1 MATVIT
7 DKTDLKSI
15 EEILSRFKDKDQV
28 DIYSSEMSPIET
40 AIVFN
45 GLKINNV
52 IIQKENNTIL
62 FVLNNS
68 TILQRRLNEIKGL
81 SKASGKHLNNFENMG
96 DGVLWPDIPSADTS
110 LKSLIQEEVA
120 RKYKLQIA

>member
-15 EEILSRFKDKDQV
+15 EEILSEFKDNDQV
-28 DIYSSEMSPIET
+28 DIYSSKMSPIET

-45 GLKINNV
+45 DLKISNV

-62 FVLNNS
+62 FILNNS
-68 TILQRRLNEIKGL
+68 TILQRQISQIKGL
-81 SKASGKHLNNFENMG
+81 SKSGKKQLENFDNMG
-96 DGVLWPDIPSADTS
+96 DGVLWPEIPSADTS
-110 LKSLIQEEVA
+110 LKSLIQEELQQ
-120 RKYKLQIA
+120 KYKLQIA

>member
-15 EEILSRFKDKDQV
+15 EEILSNFKENDQV

-45 GLKINNV
+45 GLNISNV

-62 FVLNNS
+62 FILNNS
-68 TILQRRLNEIKGL
+68 TILQRQISQIKGL
-81 SKASGKHLNNFENMG
+81 SKASKKQLNNFENMG
-96 DGVLWPDIPSADTS
+96 DGVLWADIPSADTS
-110 LKSLIQEEVA
+110 LKSLIQEELQQ
-120 RKYKLQIA
+120 KYKLQIA

>member
-81 SKASGKHLNNFENMG
+81 SEASDKHLNNFENMG

>member
-15 EEILSRFKDKDQV
+15 EEILAKFKEEEQV
-28 DIYSSEMSPIET
+28 DIISSDMSPIEK

-45 GLKINNV
+45 DLKISNV
-52 IIQKENNTIL
+52 IVQEENDTIL

-68 TILQRRLNEIKGL
+68 TILQRQISEIKGL
-81 SKASGKHLNNFENMG
+81 AGASEKAIHKYENMG
-96 DGVLWPDIPSADTS
+96 DGVLWSEVPSADIS
-110 LKSLIQEEVA
+110 LKSLLQEEL
-120 RKYKLQIA
+120 RQKYKLQIA

>member
-81 SKASGKHLNNFENMG
+81 SKATDNHLNNFENMG

>member
-15 EEILSRFKDKDQV
+15 EEILAKFKEEEQV
-28 DIYSSEMSPIET
+28 DIFSSEMSPIEK

-45 GLKINNV
+45 GLKISNV
-52 IIQKENNTIL
+52 IVQKENDTIL

-68 TILQRRLNEIKGL
+68 TILQRQISQIKGL
-81 SKASGKHLNNFENMG
+81 ADASEKAVSQYENMG
-96 DGVLWPDIPSADTS
+96 DGVLWSEIPSADIS
-110 LKSLIQEEVA
+110 LKSLLQEEL
-120 RKYKLQIA
+120 RQKYKLQIA

>member
-28 DIYSSEMSPIET
+28 DIYSTEMSPIER

-68 TILQRRLNEIKGL
+68 TILQRRLNEIKEL
-81 SKASGKHLNNFENMG
+81 SKASDKHLNNFENMG

>member
-15 EEILSRFKDKDQV
+15 EEILSNFKANDQV

-45 GLKINNV
+45 DLKISNV

-62 FVLNNS
+62 FILNNS
-68 TILQRRLNEIKGL
+68 TILQRQISQVKGL
-81 SKASGKHLNNFENMG
+81 SKASKKQLNNFENMG
-96 DGVLWPDIPSADTS
+96 DGVLWAEIPSADTS
-110 LKSLIQEEVA
+110 LKSLIQEELQQ
-120 RKYKLQIA
+120 KYKLQIA

>member
-81 SKASGKHLNNFENMG
+81 
-96 DGVLWPDIPSADTS
+96 
-110 LKSLIQEEVA
+110 
-120 RKYKLQIA
+120 

>member
-15 EEILSRFKDKDQV
+15 EEILAGFKENDQV
-28 DIYSSEMSPIET
+28 DIYSSAMSPIET

-45 GLKINNV
+45 DLKISNV

-62 FVLNNS
+62 FILNNS
-68 TILQRRLNEIKGL
+68 TILQRQISQIKGL
-81 SKASGKHLNNFENMG
+81 SKANKSQLNNFENMG
-96 DGVLWPDIPSADTS
+96 NGVLWTEIPSADTS
-110 LKSLIQEEVA
+110 LKSLIQEELQQ
-120 RKYKLQIA
+120 KYKVQIA

>member
-15 EEILSRFKDKDQV
+15 EEILSRFKDKDHV

>member
-15 EEILSRFKDKDQV
+15 EEILAKFRENEQV
-28 DIYSSEMSPIET
+28 DIFSSEISPIEK

-52 IIQKENNTIL
+52 IVQKENDTIL
-62 FVLNNS
+62 FILNNG
-68 TILQRRLNEIKGL
+68 TVLQRQISQLKGL
-81 SKASGKHLNNFENMG
+81 AGASEKAISQYENMG
-96 DGVLWPDIPSADTS
+96 DGVLWPEVLRADIS
-110 LKSLIQEEVA
+110 LKSLLQEELHQ
-120 RKYKLQIA
+120 KYKLQIA